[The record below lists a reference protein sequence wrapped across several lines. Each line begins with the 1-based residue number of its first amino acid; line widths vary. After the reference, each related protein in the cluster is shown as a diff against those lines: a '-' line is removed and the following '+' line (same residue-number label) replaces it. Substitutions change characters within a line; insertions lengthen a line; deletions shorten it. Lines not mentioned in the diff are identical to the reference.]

1 MAESMAVQNGF
12 TPVTV
17 WVHYDH
23 SSAVATRKF
32 EYLNGEIFDKC
43 CGPDVLP
50 LTVEVGTDVVEL
62 QSGIREFFLKL
73 HDVM

>member
-1 MAESMAVQNGF
+1 MAAQNGF

-23 SSAVATRKF
+23 SSAVSTSEF
-32 EYLNGEIFDKC
+32 EILNAEIFERC

-50 LTVEVGTDVVEL
+50 LTVEVGTDVIEL
-62 QSGIREFFLKL
+62 QSGIRKFFSGC
-73 HDVM
+73 DYQ